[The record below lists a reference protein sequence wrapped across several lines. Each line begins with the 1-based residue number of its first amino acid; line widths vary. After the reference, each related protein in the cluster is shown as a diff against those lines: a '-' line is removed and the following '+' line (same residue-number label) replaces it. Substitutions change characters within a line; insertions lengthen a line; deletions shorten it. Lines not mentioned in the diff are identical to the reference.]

1 MRDLVETEK
10 ITDSQLNGIKARLEK
25 DSQDKTEI
33 EHTGTEAGKIFR
45 YRFDREIAGEEWY
58 GHVDIE
64 VYGENF
70 QARGDEVIVNRY
82 FADNRI
88 QEIEL

>member
-10 ITDSQLNGIKARLEK
+10 ISEEQLNGVKARLEK
-25 DSQDKTEI
+25 DSQDTTEI
-33 EHTGTEAGKIFR
+33 QHTGTEADKILR
-45 YRFDREIAGEEWY
+45 YKFDREIAGEAWY
-58 GHVDIE
+58 GHIDIE
-64 VYGENF
+64 LYDGDF

-88 QEIEL
+88 QEVTL